1 MSDRCRTGPLVP
13 CAMVGAVAALSA
25 YDGLGVAVH
34 GSSGCW
40 FYPSSML
47 HVELG
52 CTDLSSADAVLGG
65 EKRARATIEA
75 MLPRHRAVA
84 IVNTCVPG
92 IAGEDLAGA
101 LADLPVTFV
110 DAPGFLGG
118 IWTGHGHAIAALR
131 PTVDDAAGGV
141 GIDGLS
147 PLDPFARGN
156 LHECERLL
164 RMAGALPGTRFAG
177 GPLES
182 LSRSAPVSVVANPAF
197 AAGPGERAG
206 DLLGLDAVL
215 ATFKRLADRDD
226 RIDVDPVAAEC
237 AAADERCV
245 RACDKYLRSHDP
257 PRVAL
262 FGEGAYI
269 AAAADLLDRY
279 LGADCTVLGYRDLPP
294 ARGARTVVLAD
305 DLGRVEELLDQ
316 SEPDLVVGSS
326 FEQRL
331 RPGAA
336 FVPLAP
342 PLRGRWRLAAVPF
355 AGVEGVLAAVEA
367 VLNACAEVRR

>member
-1 MSDRCRTGPLVP
+1 MNSRCRAGPLVP

-40 FYPSSML
+40 FYPSSL
-47 HVELG
+47 LRVELG
-52 CTDLSSADAVLGG
+52 CTDLSGADAVLGG
-65 EKRARATIEA
+65 ETRARATVEA
-75 MLPRHRAVA
+75 MLARYRAVA

-92 IAGEDLAGA
+92 IAGEDLAAA
-101 LADLPVTFV
+101 LADLPAIVV

-118 IWTGHGHAIAALR
+118 VWTGHVRAISALR
-131 PTVDDAAGGV
+131 PKVDDAADGV

-156 LHECERLL
+156 LHEIRRLL
-164 RMAGALPGTRFAG
+164 RMAGASPAASFAG

-182 LSRSAPVSVVANPAF
+182 LSGTAPVSVVANPAF

-215 ATFKRLADRDD
+215 ATFEQLADRDD
-226 RIDVDPVAAEC
+226 RLDAAPVAVEC
-237 AAADERCV
+237 AEADERCV

-257 PRVAL
+257 PRAAL

-269 AAAADLLDRY
+269 AAAARLLDRY
-279 LGADCTVLGYRDLPP
+279 LGADCVVLGYRDIPPLPGP
-294 ARGARTVVLAD
+294 WEAVRAD
-305 DLGRVEELLDQ
+305 DLGRAEKLLNRA
-316 SEPDLVVGSS
+316 EPDLIVGSS

-342 PLRGRWRLAAVPF
+342 PIRGRWRLAAVPF
-355 AGVEGVLAAVEA
+355 AGVEGTLAMVEA
-367 VLNACAEVRR
+367 VLNACAGVRS